1 MYDVVLQ
8 RPAAS
13 PQCHAATHRSVALLL
28 TAASSAANHSSVTLL
43 LTATFTR
50 ARRRGCASPHSPD
63 GARSAIFSPVRRRG
77 RWHSARNVA
86 SIQLERP
93 TGKAAVAHVV
103 RAHCSGPLASRRA
116 PLEIL
121 APSQAFPWRS
131 WHPAKPSC
139 PGLGP
144 LPCLL
149 RHRDHGLCYTA
160 ARCACQATNTMVTL
174 PVCMD
179 CRGSSDTAS
188 QIGDVVVAAA

>member
-8 RPAAS
+8 RLAAS

-116 PLEIL
+116 H
-121 APSQAFPWRS
+121 PWRS
-131 WHPAKPSC
+131 WHPAKPS
-139 PGLGP
+139 LGDLGIQP
-144 LPCLL
+144 NPP
-149 RHRDHGLCYTA
+149 
-160 ARCACQATNTMVTL
+160 ARVLAHCHASCDIVIMVSVQGSTGRTV
-174 PVCMD
+174 PVA
-179 CRGSSDTAS
+179 RT
-188 QIGDVVVAAA
+188 

>member
-8 RPAAS
+8 RLAAS

-43 LTATFTR
+43 LTATLTR

-103 RAHCSGPLASRRA
+103 RAHRSGP
-116 PLEIL
+116 
-121 APSQAFPWRS
+121 
-131 WHPAKPSC
+131 WHPARRPWRPWHPARRPWRPWLTARRSC
-139 PGLGP
+139 PGLWHTAMP
-144 LPCLL
+144 PATSRSWSL
-149 RHRDHGLCYTA
+149 RAQQLVA
-160 ARCACQATNTMVTL
+160 LARRL
-174 PVCMD
+174 I
-179 CRGSSDTAS
+179 RW
-188 QIGDVVVAAA
+188 

>member
-1 MYDVVLQ
+1 MSLSVAQFTTAVMYDVVLQ
-8 RPAAS
+8 RLAAS

-103 RAHCSGPLASRRA
+103 RAHCSGPWHPAMH
-116 PLEIL
+116 
-121 APSQAFPWRS
+121 PWRS
-131 WHPAKPSC
+131 WHPAKPS
-139 PGLGP
+139 LGDLGIQP
-144 LPCLL
+144 SLP
-149 RHRDHGLCYTA
+149 
-160 ARCACQATNTMVTL
+160 ARVFGTL
-174 PVCMD
+174 PSCDIVIMV
-179 CRGSSDTAS
+179 SAT
-188 QIGDVVVAAA
+188 QQLVALARRLTRW